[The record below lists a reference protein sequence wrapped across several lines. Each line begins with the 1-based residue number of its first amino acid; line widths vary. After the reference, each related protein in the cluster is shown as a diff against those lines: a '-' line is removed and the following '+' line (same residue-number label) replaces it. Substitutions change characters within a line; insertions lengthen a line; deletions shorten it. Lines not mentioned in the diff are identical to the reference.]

1 MKMRSLIFLLTGMTL
16 LSLSSLQAQTQQRGE
31 VQDQEFV
38 IRKDR
43 VLTVPTQPRS
53 FERLPVLPQSKG
65 MQDFVYNMTPYFLTI
80 PALQVQPTAVQ
91 KNYRKPPLDLYP
103 GFVRAGYGN
112 FASPLLEAR
121 YMSTS
126 ADPINFA
133 VGFKHQSFGKG
144 PIEKFGES
152 SPESHTIFGGDI
164 SYFLESAE
172 VFGSMKWAQDK
183 YSFYGTDLSQYEDPL
198 FDPIEPLIKN
208 NVQNHFQLLAGIR
221 DIQKVGPLGYEA
233 QVSFRNFK
241 DSYLARENELGIS
254 GLVKFNPAADWS
266 GSLGL
271 EYFSTNP
278 EDSTYQVTRNYFA
291 IRPRVNYSYG
301 DFRFSAGLN
310 VVSENDSI
318 PDKSSD
324 FRIFPVLK
332 ASYQFAEEF
341 GFFGEFSGDVQRN
354 TYFSFV
360 QENPFLGPSEQLLNT
375 VNNYKIAAGIEGQ
388 FQGVFHYRAGIDVSR
403 YNQLHFF
410 ANSESDTAR
419 FELVYDNRST
429 VANLNAELGFKFS
442 DTYTLG
448 TRLDLYQYD
457 LSVQQEAWH
466 RPIWTF
472 SVNNQIKPIEKL
484 LVQANLNFMGG
495 IKARGDVSMLTIFP
509 PEYEVVSLKTIA
521 DLQLKADFKITDRI
535 SVFAEGNNLTNGKN
549 MRWLNYPVRG
559 VQLIGG
565 ASLKF

>member
-1 MKMRSLIFLLTGMTL
+1 MKIRPLIVLFGGALLGI
-16 LSLSSLQAQTQQRGE
+16 SSLQAQNQQRGE

-65 MQDFVYNMTPYFLTI
+65 MQDFVYTLTPYFLTI

-91 KNYRKPPLDLYP
+91 KNYRKPALDLYP
-103 GFVRAGYGN
+103 GFLRAGYGN

-121 YMSTS
+121 YMSTT

-133 VGFKHQSFGKG
+133 VAFKHQSFGKG
-144 PIEKFGES
+144 PIEKFGEG
-152 SPESHTIFGGDI
+152 SPESHTLFGGDV

-172 VFGSMKWAQDK
+172 VFGSMKWGQDK

-198 FDPIEPLIKN
+198 FDPSESLIKN
-208 NVQNHFQLLAGIR
+208 NVQNHFQVAAGVREIEK
-221 DIQKVGPLGYEA
+221 IGPFGYEA
-233 QVSFRNFK
+233 QVSFRTFK
-241 DSYLARENELGIS
+241 DSYLARENEIGIS
-254 GLVKFNPAADWS
+254 AVGKFNPSEDWS
-266 GSLGL
+266 GTIGL
-271 EYFSTNP
+271 DYFSTNP
-278 EDSTYQVTRNYFA
+278 EDSTYQVNRNYFA
-291 IRPRVNYSYG
+291 IRPRVNYSYA
-301 DFRFSAGLN
+301 DFRFTAGLN
-310 VVSENDSI
+310 IVSENDSV
-318 PDKSSD
+318 PNKSSD

-341 GFFGEFSGDVQRN
+341 GFYGEFSGDVQRN

-410 ANSESDTAR
+410 ANSQSDTAR
-419 FELVYDNRST
+419 FELVYDEKST

-448 TRLDLYQYD
+448 TRLDLFQYD
-457 LSVQQEAWH
+457 LSIQQEAWH

-484 LVQANLNFMGG
+484 LIQANLNFMGG
-495 IKARGDVSMLTIFP
+495 IKARGDATLLTIFP